1 LLADGVG
8 GDAGYWAA
16 GEEFEVGAAA
26 VGGDDGQVWDH
37 LVELVELGDDL
48 IGAGGIVVAVA
59 QDERFSDAILEAA
72 LVIDG
77 IADIEQ
83 AMVRV
88 EIDEDADAA
97 GSVAAQRHD
106 DHGTIAVE
114 VSAFVESFVGLGI
127 EFQGRR
133 VDGRKFLSVGGDDV
147 ASGLHRG
154 IVGELQFFAGEK
166 HRKAGKI
173 HQTTSMIEVDVGEDD
188 PAKFIEIGTGET
200 HEGGKRNFGSEQAG
214 EIFELGANEERVGGD
229 FFIEVHGIAGVDE
242 QVAAGMLDEDAA
254 GGGSEG
260 IAGEGAGGFDPASGE
275 VFQRSDGG
283 SNANVRGSGGKRV
296 SVEIDNV
303 GGDASEKG
311 EKYEQE
317 SGATQPHTKTRHD
330 QGPPQ
335 SC

>member
-1 LLADGVG
+1 
-8 GDAGYWAA
+8 
-16 GEEFEVGAAA
+16 
-26 VGGDDGQVWDH
+26 VGGDDSQVGDH
-37 LVELVELGDDL
+37 LVELVELSDDL
-48 IGAGGIVVAVA
+48 IGAGGVIVAVA
-59 QDERFSDAILEAA
+59 QDERFAEAILVAA

-97 GSVAAQRHD
+97 GSVATERHD
-106 DHGTIAVE
+106 DHGAIAVE
-114 VSAFVESFVGLGI
+114 VRTFVESFVGLGI
-127 EFQGRR
+127 EFEGRR
-133 VDGRKFLSVGGDDV
+133 VEGREFLGVGGDDV

-154 IVGELQFFAGEK
+154 IVGELQFFASEK
-166 HRKAGKI
+166 HRNAGQI

-229 FFIEVHGIAGVDE
+229 FFIEMHGVASVDQ
-242 QVAAGMLDEDAA
+242 QVAAGMLDENAA
-254 GGGSEG
+254 GGGAEG

-275 VFQRSDGG
+275 VFQRSDGRG
-283 SNANVRGSGGKRV
+283 DASVQGSGGKRV
-296 SVEIDNV
+296 SLEIENV
-303 GGDASEKG
+303 SGDASEKG

-317 SGATQPHTKTRHD
+317 SSATQPHTKTRHD

-335 SC
+335 SWC